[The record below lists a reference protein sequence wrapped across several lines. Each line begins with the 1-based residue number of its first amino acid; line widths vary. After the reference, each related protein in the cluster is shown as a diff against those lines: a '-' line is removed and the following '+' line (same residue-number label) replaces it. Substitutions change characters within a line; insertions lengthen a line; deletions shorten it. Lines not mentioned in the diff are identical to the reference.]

1 MSRFKG
7 RLAARD
13 SRKSEPTKSDAPR
26 YEIEPQQP
34 EETDEEAEKVFVP
47 FQYSTPEAEDVWLG
61 LVSALRSMDEL
72 NLDYLVY
79 RAWVRYK
86 EACVLA
92 KVLGTPAPATPDPK
106 LLPRYKADEMG
117 EFINMLLPCFSV
129 QRPEIC
135 AVEFEQ
141 ANRNY
146 EGLFAAKSEKF
157 DKLQERVTEQRNEA
171 YNIIKRVLDL

>member
-1 MSRFKG
+1 MGRFKG

-13 SRKSEPTKSDAPR
+13 SATKATPPEQSVTSDAPDDT
-26 YEIEPQQP
+26 Q
-34 EETDEEAEKVFVP
+34 DEEAEKVFVP

-86 EACVLA
+86 EACALA

-106 LLPRYKADEMG
+106 LLPRYKAVEM
-117 EFINMLLPCFSV
+117 EELINTLLPYFST
-129 QRPEIC
+129 QEPNTS
-135 AVEFEQ
+135 AAEFEQ
-141 ANRNY
+141 ANCNY

-171 YNIIKRVLDL
+171 YSIIKRVLDL